1 MSAPVL
7 DNGRSV
13 MNTTGERRG
22 RMMVQRIIFGRRPYA
37 TNTATASWPAYIGFV
52 LAYLLRA
59 MTTRLQ
65 WFFLIRFALVL
76 TAAFAVAVAGASVL
90 VEVFLLIAGL
100 FQ

>member
-1 MSAPVL
+1 MNAQVL

-13 MNTTGERRG
+13 MNTTHERRG
-22 RMMVQRIIFGRRPYA
+22 RMMVQRIIFGHRPYA

-59 MTTRLQ
+59 MTTRFE
-65 WFFLIRFALVL
+65 WTWLIRLALVL
-76 TAAFAVAVAGASVL
+76 TAVYAVIVAGVAAVVL
-90 VEVFLLIAGL
+90 VFVLVGGL